1 MIDLRP
7 CAALG
12 ATRNEWLQAAHHFS
26 FARYQDVARTDWGDL
41 RSLNHNILA
50 PRAEMRPHPIDG
62 TEIVTV
68 VRRGVIAHAGSFGGS
83 ARVVTGEVELISSG
97 AGMTHAF
104 VNPGNVP
111 AEYLEIRIA
120 AIYTD
125 DRPARRI
132 ARFPGR
138 KQSGELVV
146 LASGFAEDRQAMQM
160 RTEARVLGAR
170 LAAGVSSRYRL
181 APGRHAYIVALG
193 GELAIN
199 GIILHPR
206 TGAAIADEPIVR
218 IDALKAAEFLL
229 IDTK

>member
-7 CAALG
+7 RTALG
-12 ATRNEWLQAAHHFS
+12 ATSNEWLQASHHFS
-26 FARYQDVARTDWGDL
+26 FARYQEVARTDWGDL
-41 RSLNHNILA
+41 RALNHNILA
-50 PRAEMRPHPIDG
+50 PRAEMRPQPIDA

-68 VRRGVIAHAGSFGGS
+68 VRKGVIAHAGSFGGR
-83 ARVVTGEVELISSG
+83 ARVVTGEVELISAG

-104 VNPGNVP
+104 VNAGNVP
-111 AEYLEIRIA
+111 AEYIEIRIA

-125 DRPARRI
+125 DKPVRRI

-146 LASGFAEDRQAMQM
+146 LASGFAEDRQAMHM

-170 LAAGVSSRYRL
+170 LGAGVSTTYRF
-181 APGRHAYIVALG
+181 ARGRHAYVVALG
-193 GELAIN
+193 GEIAIN
-199 GIILHPR
+199 GLILPPR
-206 TGAAIADEPIVR
+206 AGAAIADEPLVR

-229 IDTK
+229 VDTK